1 MADLTIRVPSELV
14 DPIADQLLQRYATL
28 AGALHAAA
36 VRYASAR
43 AALDALRG
51 ARVELFDVDD
61 AVEQLHWGLGS
72 AGTAPVEV
80 SAHPEVL
87 ADAVAAA
94 VAAAHDRPTRQALE
108 ALLAE
113 VMGW

>member
-14 DPIADQLLQRYATL
+14 DPIADQLLQRYAAL
-28 AGALHAAA
+28 AAELHAAA
-36 VRYASAR
+36 TRYASTR
-43 AALDALRG
+43 EALDALRG

-72 AGTAPVEV
+72 PGPVPVELC
-80 SAHPEVL
+80 AHPEVL
-87 ADAVAAA
+87 ADALTGA
-94 VAAAHDRPTRQALE
+94 VAAARDRPTRDGLE

-113 VMGW
+113 VMGG